1 MQDVQFHEHL
11 TDKLI
16 GLVAEVMQLEGA
28 IKAPAQVL
36 PFIKKLM
43 QADLINLRKEV
54 CLVATT
60 ARKAGASPSLIEV
73 ILKGIK
79 EKK

>member
-16 GLVAEVMQLEGA
+16 GLVAEVMQLEA
-28 IKAPAQVL
+28 SLKQREAVL
-36 PFIKKLM
+36 PFIASLIK
-43 QADLINLRKEV
+43 ADITNLRKEI
-54 CLVATT
+54 CLIATT

>member
-1 MQDVQFHEHL
+1 MEFHEHL

-28 IKAPAQVL
+28 IKAPDQVL

-60 ARKAGASPSLIEV
+60 ARKAGAKPSLIEV

-79 EKK
+79 EKKS